1 MAEPDSIPNLTGWWD
16 ASDNTTITAN
26 PAGRCQSITNKGATA
41 KTYEQTI
48 LANKPTIVTVDGLQ
62 ALHFNG
68 SAYWMADTP
77 TNDVLQPGSGDFTV
91 VEMVRIDPSVQVF
104 SATWIQRDAANVES
118 WGLQARDA
126 LDFTAR
132 DSNGDLGQ
140 LTASD
145 ETFEDGSTI
154 WVIMGVSEGNDMN
167 VYYGD
172 VSSGALAAS
181 SSNPADRTLVG
192 DVDAANSAIGNLPD
206 TQPAAG
212 YWEGD
217 LFKWLF
223 YKRALT
229 ASERTTLFENLLGI
243 ASGGVTPGRGGQRRG
258 WRNPHHRKPNIL
270 DVLAAKKRGA
280 SRAMRGVR
288 RWMR

>member
-16 ASDNTTITAN
+16 ASDNATITEA
-26 PAGRCQSITNKGATA
+26 PAGRCQAITNKATTA
-41 KTYEQTI
+41 KTYEQTV
-48 LANKPTIVTVDGLQ
+48 LANRPTIVTVSGMQ
-62 ALHFNG
+62 ALHFDG
-68 SAYWMADTP
+68 LAYWMADVQ
-77 TNDVLQPGSGDFTV
+77 TNSVLQPGAGDFTV

-104 SATWIQRDAANVES
+104 SATWIQRDAPNVES

-145 ETFEDGSTI
+145 QTFEDGSTI
-154 WVIMGVSEGNDMN
+154 WVIMGVSEGNNMS

-192 DVDAANSAIGNLPD
+192 DVDSSNSAIGNLPD

-223 YKRALT
+223 YQRALT
-229 ASERTTLFENLLGI
+229 ANERTVLFQNLLGI
-243 ASGGVTPGRGGQRRG
+243 SGGGHGGQRRG
-258 WRNPHHRKPNIL
+258 WRNPHRRKPPIL
-270 DVLAAKKRGA
+270 DAMAAKRGA
-280 SRAMRGVR
+280 TRKVMRGIR
-288 RWMR
+288 RHLR